1 MSRSLVIAI
10 LAFSVLILI
19 NIAAFGYLCFGILP
33 QKIVTEKLMDGLG
46 EARTMIEQQAL
57 DNRNL
62 DGFKTSKQLAPKLK
76 RYNFFLSIVVL
87 DRNGRVLHRE
97 MIQSKLFVTQSRDQP
112 ASLLPQASSPM
123 DFAGPMI
130 PIQTPGGQT
139 FQGKQRLAVEYNA
152 GQIEAEVKALRKDL
166 NRKLGV
172 AILVSL
178 LLLSAGLV
186 YVILAYKRNK
196 LLQLQAAKAD
206 RLAYVGTLASG
217 LAHEIRNPLNAMNM
231 NIQLIQEEIQ
241 EGARSEDTDTTEML
255 EATRKE
261 IQRLERLV
269 SSFLAYARPTQLQVK
284 PTQIN
289 ELISDTVS
297 FLDPEIERSGIKLQ
311 LELDPQ
317 LPEIQADEGHLK
329 QALLNVIQ
337 NGIQVLRPQSK
348 LEISTRKLNG
358 DRIVIKIRDD
368 GPGISAEELKN
379 IFRVF
384 YSTRRGGTGLGLPI
398 AQRIVELHQGKIEV
412 ESEVGKGTIFTL
424 LLPQKVQ
431 LA

>member
-33 QKIVTEKLMDGLG
+33 QKIVTEKLMDGLW
-46 EARTMIEQQAL
+46 EAQSMIAQQAL

-62 DGFKTSKQLAPKLK
+62 DSFKTSKRLAPKLR
-76 RYNFFLSIVVL
+76 RYNFFLAIVVL
-87 DRNGRVLHRE
+87 DGNGRVLHRE
-97 MIQSKLFVTQSRDQP
+97 MIQSKVVVAQKADQS
-112 ASLLPQASSPM
+112 SGLPQFQSPM

-130 PIQTPGGQT
+130 PIQAPGDHT

-152 GQIEAEVKALRKDL
+152 GQIEAEVRALRQDL

-196 LLQLQAAKAD
+196 ILQLQAAKAD

-241 EGARSEDTDTTEML
+241 ERGQNEDPDTTEML

-289 ELISDTVS
+289 ELISDTVA
-297 FLDPEIERSGIKLQ
+297 FLDPEIESSGIKLQ

-317 LPEIQADEGHLK
+317 LPEVQADEGHLK

-337 NGIQVLRPQSK
+337 NGIQVLRPNSK
-348 LEISTRKLNG
+348 LEITTRKLNG
-358 DRIVIKIRDD
+358 DRIMIKIRDD
-368 GPGISAEELKN
+368 GPGISAEELKS

-412 ESEVGKGTIFTL
+412 ESEVGRGTIFTL
-424 LLPQKVQ
+424 LLPQKAQ
-431 LA
+431 FA